1 MKMQPAQVKPEIKSL
16 LKLFRS
22 IPPERKAQALHLVKI
37 DLRNEHIRNSED
49 SKMDKISLFRAKV
62 KDTRW
67 IDDFKPVNAKP
78 KKGGLYIIKTSTS
91 WPSIDI
97 NLANAQ
103 STVYTVTV
111 SSALKCPQL
120 MEALDNEDQET
131 IKHLARRPAPQRP
144 VFNSKTYRPECQHRI
159 KNEH

>member
-1 MKMQPAQVKPEIKSL
+1 MEMQSAQVKAEIKSL
-16 LKLFRS
+16 LKLFRL

-49 SKMDKISLFRAKV
+49 SKMDKISLFGAKV

-67 IDDFKPVNAKP
+67 IGDFKPVNAKP
-78 KKGGLYIIKTSTS
+78 KKRGLYIIKTSTS

-97 NLANAQ
+97 HLANAQ
-103 STVYTVTV
+103 STVYTVTA

-131 IKHLARRPAPQRP
+131 IKNLARRPAPQRP
-144 VFNSKTYRPECQHRI
+144 VFNSKVYRSEC
-159 KNEH
+159 